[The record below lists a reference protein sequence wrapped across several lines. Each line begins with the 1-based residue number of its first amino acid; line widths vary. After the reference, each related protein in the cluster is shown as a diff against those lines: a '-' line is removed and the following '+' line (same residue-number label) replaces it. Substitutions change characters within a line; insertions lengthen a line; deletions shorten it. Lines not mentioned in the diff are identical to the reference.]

1 MAIIDE
7 IFSNLTNPDLWIRLA
22 FASVMVIV
30 LICLSI
36 WKNTKLEK
44 KIIWSFSRGL
54 VQIVLLGSILLL
66 IFGIDQLW
74 LLYSILFFM
83 CIFAAYTNY
92 KSYPYPKIFR
102 INLIGITFSSMLIM
116 TFVIFSGAIPNFNGI
131 IYQASNSQS
140 TLGSFIIPIGS
151 MTIFFAMRET
161 GLTLER
167 AKSDILKSRGVIEA
181 ALSLGASPDRAIKN
195 ISRDAF
201 RVSMVPTLNRIAV
214 LGVVN
219 IPGLM
224 SGMIVGGASPIAAA
238 IYQVVIFM
246 MLMCA
251 AFISSIICSQLFTN
265 QFFTSNEQ
273 LNLEFFYKVS
283 NLEKERKN

>member
-1 MAIIDE
+1 MSIIDE

-22 FASVMVIV
+22 FASVMVIL
-30 LICLSI
+30 LIGLSI

-44 KIIWSFSRGL
+44 KIIWSFIRGL
-54 VQIVLLGSILLL
+54 IQIVLLGSILLL
-66 IFGIDQLW
+66 IFGIEQLW
-74 LLYSILFFM
+74 ILYGILFFM
-83 CIFAAYTNY
+83 CVFAAYTNS
-92 KSYPYPKIFR
+92 KSYPYPKIFQ
-102 INLIGITFSSMLIM
+102 INLVGITFSSMLIM

-131 IYQASNSQS
+131 IYQTSSSQS
-140 TLGSFIIPIGS
+140 TYGSFVIPIGS

-181 ALSLGASPDRAIKN
+181 ALSLGASPAKAIKN
-195 ISRDAF
+195 ISRDAY
-201 RVSMVPTLNRIAV
+201 RVSLVPTLNRIAV

-246 MLMCA
+246 MLMSA
-251 AFISSIICSQLFTN
+251 AFISTIISSHFFTK
-265 QFFTSNEQ
+265 QFFTTDDQ

-283 NLEKERKN
+283 NIEKEKNE